1 MANAVT
7 RTKRA
12 LSLGLAVL
20 LLGGSGPLPSSA
32 AEPQA
37 PPAPEPSP
45 SAPPPDKTPVFGLQT
60 TAVVVDVVVRDKKGH
75 LVRDLTASDFE
86 VFEDGSKQAVDSFRV
101 VDNHPPEEAETA
113 DAAPAAAPTPAPG
126 APAPAPSA
134 RPASA
139 AAPAV
144 IAFVF
149 DRLTADGRAM
159 AEKSALSYVER
170 GHVSGDLVAVFTVDL
185 ALRTLQPFTNDLTA
199 VKTAVKR
206 AASQGN
212 TAFSTADNRE
222 EARRRATA
230 VNRADDALAALGGSG
245 PGGAAN
251 QAQAGAIAA
260 QQVYDQAQLN
270 MLRTFD
276 ALERD
281 QQGFATTNG
290 LLAVVNGLK
299 AVPGRKTIVFF
310 SEGLAIPANVQAR
323 FRDVIASANRA
334 NVSIYA
340 VDAGGLRVESGLKEA
355 RDEIVQAARDRAA
368 QEATG
373 RDSLRGAMT
382 TRLERN
388 EDLLRLDP
396 ASGLGQLANETG
408 GFLVNNTNDA
418 SRGFG
423 RIAQDMRFYYLVSY
437 SPADVNFDGRFRNI
451 TVKVNRPNVRVQ
463 TRKGYFAVRPETV
476 LPVRS
481 YEGPALAQ
489 LERKPQ
495 PHAFPLHAT
504 VLSFPEGG
512 RLGLAPVYVEL
523 PGSAV
528 AWLPER
534 TSGFSARFSVVV
546 RIKDKQG
553 RETDRVSQD
562 YVLTAPADKLEV
574 ARRGNVLFY
583 REANVPPGQYTVEAV
598 AYDLNAQAASVHSAT
613 LEVPPGDEAHARVS
627 SLVLVNRAEKLEES
641 ERQSGNPMHF
651 GEAILYPNLGVPFR
665 KSAQPALGFYFAVY
679 GPKDVPAA
687 KSASIEVRQGSKVV
701 ASTTAPLAAPDAAG
715 RIQHAGTLPLTSFT
729 PGSYTLKISVAAGQA
744 VETREASFEVVE

>member
-1 MANAVT
+1 MAKAVT

-12 LSLGLAVL
+12 VSLGLAGL
-20 LLGGSGPLPSSA
+20 MLAGSGPLPA
-32 AEPQA
+32 AGAPQA
-37 PPAPEPSP
+37 PAPTPSP
-45 SAPPPDKTPVFGLQT
+45 ATASQPPVFGLQT
-60 TAVVVDVVVRDKKGH
+60 TAVVVDVVVRDKKGR
-75 LVRDLTASDFE
+75 LVRDLGPGDFE
-86 VFEDGSKQAVDSFRV
+86 VYEDGARQTVDSFRV
-101 VDNHPPEEAETA
+101 VDNHPPEPAEA
-113 DAAPAAAPTPAPG
+113 TPAPKASAPAG
-126 APAPAPSA
+126 SAPAPAAP
-134 RPASA
+134 PAEPP
-139 AAPAV
+139 APAI

-149 DRLTADGRAM
+149 DRLSANGRAM
-159 AEKSALSYVER
+159 AEKSALTYVER
-170 GHVSGDLVAVFTVDL
+170 GHVGGDLVAVFSLDL
-185 ALRTLQPFTNDLTA
+185 ALRTLQPFTNDLDA

-212 TAFSTADNRE
+212 TAFSTGENRE
-222 EARRRATA
+222 SARQRADS
-230 VNRADDALAALGGSG
+230 VNRADDALNALGGGGSG
-245 PGGAAN
+245 AAAN

-260 QQVYDQAQLN
+260 QQAYDRAQLN

-373 RDSLRGAMT
+373 RDAMGGSMT
-382 TRLERN
+382 ARLERN
-388 EDLLRLDP
+388 EDLLRLSP
-396 ASGLGQLANETG
+396 ESGLGQLASETG

-423 RIAQDMRFYYLVSY
+423 HIAEDMRFYYLVSY
-437 SPADVNFDGRFRNI
+437 APSAQELDGRFRTI
-451 TVKVNRPNVRVQ
+451 TVKVNRPNMRVQ
-463 TRKGYFAVRPETV
+463 TRKGYFAVRPETA

-489 LERKPQ
+489 LDRQPA

-504 VLSFPEGG
+504 VLSFPEAS
-512 RLGLAPVYVEL
+512 RPGLAPVYVEL
-523 PGSAV
+523 PGGAV
-528 AWLPER
+528 AWVPER
-534 TSGFSARFSVVV
+534 GSGFSARFSVVV
-546 RIKDKQG
+546 RIKDQQG
-553 RETDRVSQD
+553 READRVSQD
-562 YVLTAPADKLEV
+562 YVLSTPADKLEN
-574 ARRGNVLFY
+574 ARRGSVLFY
-583 REANVPPGQYTVEAV
+583 REANVPPGRYTAEAV
-598 AYDLNAQAASVHSAT
+598 AYDLNAQAASVHKT
-613 LEVPPGDEAHARVS
+613 TFEVPAVEEARARVS

-651 GEAILYPNLGVPFR
+651 GEAILYPSLGLPFR
-665 KSAQPALGFYFAVY
+665 KSAQPAIGFYFAVY
-679 GPKDVPAA
+679 GAKDAPPARN
-687 KSASIEVRQGSKVV
+687 ASIEVRQGAKVV
-701 ASTTAPLAAPDAAG
+701 ASTTAALAAPDTGG
-715 RIQHAGTLPLTSFT
+715 RIQHAGTLPLAGFS
-729 PGSYTLKISVAAGQA
+729 PGTYTLKVSVAAGPS
-744 VETREASFEVVE
+744 VETREAPFEVVE

>member
-12 LSLGLAVL
+12 VSLGLAAL
-20 LLGGSGPLPSSA
+20 MLGGAGPLPSA
-32 AEPQA
+32 AQEPQA
-37 PPAPEPSP
+37 SPAAAAQP
-45 SAPPPDKTPVFGLQT
+45 PVFGLQT
-60 TAVVVDVVVRDKKGH
+60 TAVVVDVVVRDKKGR
-75 LVRDLTASDFE
+75 LVRDLAANDFE
-86 VFEDGSKQAVDSFRV
+86 VLEDGTRQTVDSFRV
-101 VDNHPPEEAETA
+101 VDNHPPDEEEAP
-113 DAAPAAAPTPAPG
+113 AAPAAPAAGTPAT
-126 APAPAPSA
+126 APAPTLAA
-134 RPASA
+134 KA
-139 AAPAV
+139 AAPLAPAI

-149 DRLTADGRAM
+149 DRLSPDGRGM
-159 AEKSALSYVER
+159 AEKSALAYAER
-170 GHVSGDLVAVFTVDL
+170 GHVSGDLVAVFSLDL
-185 ALRTLQPFTNDLTA
+185 ALRTLQPFTNDLQA
-199 VKTAVKR
+199 IKVAVKR
-206 AASQGN
+206 AAAQGN
-212 TAFSTADNRE
+212 TAFSSSEDRDV
-222 EARRRATA
+222 ARRRADA
-230 VNRADDALAALGGSG
+230 VNSADNALTALGG
-245 PGGAAN
+245 GGAAAAAN
-251 QAQAGAIAA
+251 QTQAGAIAA
-260 QQVYDQAQLN
+260 QQAYDQAQVN

-290 LLAVVNGLK
+290 LLAVVNGLR

-340 VDAGGLRVESGLKEA
+340 VDAGGLRVDSGTKEA

-373 RDSLRGAMT
+373 RDYLRGSMT
-382 TRLERN
+382 ARLERN
-388 EDLLRLDP
+388 EDLLRLNP
-396 ASGLGQLANETG
+396 ESGLGQLAAETG

-423 RIAQDMRFYYLVSY
+423 RIAEDMRFYYLVSY
-437 SPADVNFDGRFRNI
+437 APSDPNFDGRFRTI
-451 TVKVNRPNVRVQ
+451 TVKVNRPGVRVQ

-489 LERKPQ
+489 LERRPQ
-495 PHAFPLHAT
+495 PRAFPLHTT
-504 VLSFPEGG
+504 VLSFPESG

-528 AWLPER
+528 AWVPER
-534 TSGFSARFSVVV
+534 GAGGFSARFSVVV
-546 RIKDKQG
+546 RIKDQQG
-553 RETDRVSQD
+553 READRVSQD
-562 YVLTAPADKLEV
+562 YVLSAPADKLEA
-574 ARRGNVLFY
+574 ARRGNILFY
-583 REANVPPGQYTVEAV
+583 REANVPSGHYTAEAV
-598 AYDLNAQAASVHSAT
+598 AYDQNAQAASVYT
-613 LEVPPGDEAHARVS
+613 TTFDVPPGDEGHARVS

-679 GPKDVPAA
+679 GPKGGAAGA

-715 RIQHAGTLPLTSFT
+715 RIQHAGTLPLASFT
-729 PGSYTLKISVAAGQA
+729 PGSYTLRVSVGAGA
-744 VETREASFEVVE
+744 GVETREASFDVVE